1 MHNLTPP
8 YPIWSA
14 WPYLSAYEHLFLLAL
29 GALTVYFLY
38 ATVVTIS
45 RCRECR
51 AKSHKGDGGAD
62 IQRMVAALRMRCM
75 RLRRLNEAGVCLFGV
90 VFFWGL
96 LLAYYTIGATESTP
110 VGYLVL
116 LNFHVHLIFALN
128 VSFLFLV
135 LHLLGWFMVN
145 RVDACAQVPS

>member
-14 WPYLSAYEHLFLLAL
+14 WPYLAYYERLFLLAL

-38 ATVVTIS
+38 SAVLTIAF
-45 RCRECR
+45 CRECR
-51 AKSHKGDGGAD
+51 AKAHKRDGAD
-62 IQRMVAALRMRCM
+62 IQRTVAALRTRCT
-75 RLRRLNEAGVCLFGV
+75 RLRRLSEAGLRLFGV
-90 VFFWGL
+90 VLFWGL
-96 LLAYYTIGATESTP
+96 LLAYYTIGTSNSTP

-116 LNFHVHLIFALN
+116 TNFHVHLIFALN

-135 LHLLGWFMVN
+135 LHLLGWFIAN
-145 RVDACAQVPS
+145 RVDACGQVP